1 MNLKKETNMSEP
13 KYRFETLSLHAGQAP
28 DPTTTSLAVPVY
40 RTSSYVFKS
49 TEHAANLFG
58 LKELG
63 NIYTRLMNP
72 THDVLEKRMAAL
84 EGGVGALAH
93 ASGTAAIFNTII
105 NICQAGDEV
114 VAARNLYGGTYT
126 MFDAILPNFGI
137 KVKLVD
143 PSKPE
148 AFKQALNERTRAL
161 YVETIGN
168 PTLEV
173 TDLEAIAKVAKSA
186 HVPLIVDSTFTTP
199 YLLRPLEHGADI
211 VVHSLTKWLGGHGTA
226 IGGVVVDGGKFDW
239 TDKKFKLFNEPEA
252 SYHDLRFA
260 HDLGALQP
268 MAFILRMRLVPMR
281 NLGACLSPDNAWMF
295 LQGLETLPLRMQR
308 HCDNALAVARFL
320 KEEDQVNWVRYPGLE
335 DDPAHAMAKRYLPHG
350 YGGMVVFGIKGG
362 SLKGQRFIEALQL
375 FSHLANVGDAKSLAI
390 HPASTTHSQLSEAQQ
405 QEAGVTPDLI
415 RLSIGIEHVD
425 DIKEDL
431 RQALVRATV

>member
-1 MNLKKETNMSEP
+1 MPEP
-13 KYRFETLSLHAGQAP
+13 KYRFETLSLHAGQVP
-28 DPTTTSLAVPVY
+28 DPATTSRAVPVY
-40 RTSSYVFKS
+40 RTSSFVFKS
-49 TEHAANLFG
+49 TEHAANLFS
-58 LKELG
+58 LKEAG
-63 NIYTRLMNP
+63 NIYTRMGNP
-72 THDVLEKRMAAL
+72 TQEVLEARLAAL

-93 ASGTAAIFNTII
+93 ASGTAAIFNTVI
-105 NICQAGDEV
+105 NICRAGDEV

-126 MFDAILPNFGI
+126 MFDAILPQFGI
-137 KVKLVD
+137 TVKMVD
-143 PSKPE
+143 PDKPE
-148 AFKQALNERTRAL
+148 AFKQALTDRTRAFF
-161 YVETIGN
+161 VETIGN

-173 TDLEAIAKVAKSA
+173 TDLEAVAKVAKAA

-239 TDKKFKLFNEPEA
+239 TDKKFKLFSDPEP
-252 SYHDLRFA
+252 SYHDLRFG
-260 HDLGALQP
+260 HDLGDLQP
-268 MAFILRMRLVPMR
+268 LAFILRMRLVPMR

-308 HCDNALAVARFL
+308 HSDNALAVAQFL
-320 KEEDQVNWVRYPGLE
+320 KGEDQVSWVRYPGLE
-335 DDPAHAMAKRYLPHG
+335 DDPAHAAAKRYLPRG
-350 YGGMVVFGIKGG
+350 SGGMVVFGIRGG

-415 RLSIGIEHVD
+415 RLSIGLEHVD

-431 RQALVRATV
+431 RQALVRAVV